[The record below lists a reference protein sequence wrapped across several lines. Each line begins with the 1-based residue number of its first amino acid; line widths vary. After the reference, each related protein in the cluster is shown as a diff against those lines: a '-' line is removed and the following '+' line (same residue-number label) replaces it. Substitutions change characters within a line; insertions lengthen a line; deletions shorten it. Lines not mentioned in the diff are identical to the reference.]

1 MSTLSDSGT
10 ETVFGEFARTQA
22 AAAVAA
28 AEPAWDDVAPR
39 EEATAVLGPADF
51 RPIRT
56 WYVPVKAAVEWTIA
70 ASLFVFVAPL
80 IGVLAVLVRLTS
92 PGPAFYSQTRVGR
105 NARLYKIYK
114 LRTMTHNCEAG
125 TGAVWA
131 AKNDPRITPLGRI
144 LRDTHLDELPQ
155 LINILQGHMG
165 LIGPRPERPELTP
178 ALAREIPNYRCRLWV
193 RPGVTG
199 LAQMLLP
206 PDSDLFSVKRKVA
219 HDLHYIRHIS
229 LGMDVRIALCTV
241 CHFFA
246 AAFKAACKLLVGGYG
261 KAIAKKCDLP
271 EADQDELFAA

>member
-1 MSTLSDSGT
+1 
-10 ETVFGEFARTQA
+10 
-22 AAAVAA
+22 
-28 AEPAWDDVAPR
+28 
-39 EEATAVLGPADF
+39 VLGPDEF
-51 RPIRT
+51 KPIRA
-56 WYVPVKAAVEWTIA
+56 WYVPVKAAVEWGIA
-70 ASLFVFVAPL
+70 ACLFVPAAPL
-80 IGVLAVLVRLTS
+80 ILVLAALVRLTS
-92 PGPAFYSQTRVGR
+92 PGPAFYSQTRLGR

-114 LRTMTHNCEAG
+114 LRTMEHNCEAR

-131 AKNDPRITPLGRI
+131 ARNDPRITPLGRI

-206 PDSDLFSVKRKVA
+206 ADSDLFSVKRKVV
-219 HDLHYIRHIS
+219 HDLHYIRHV
-229 LGMDVRIALCTV
+229 GPVMDVRIACCTA
-241 CHFFA
+241 CYFLA

-261 KAIAKKCDLP
+261 KAIARKCDLP
-271 EADQDELFAA
+271 EPDQDELFAA